1 MAASLK
7 VSEMSALTTVA
18 ASDLFMIADVSATA
32 SKKVTLANMEA
43 SFSLANLGTR
53 SINNLSDVNTSGVN
67 TNDTLGYNG
76 SAFVPV
82 AQVTQASLHV
92 DHLITLSGVAQASD
106 HLGTFSG
113 STITDS
119 STIKTALQELETAV
133 EGSVGGATTVN
144 TIATSTNAYHYVTFV
159 DSNNGSATAES
170 LYTDGGIYYN
180 PFTNQFVANGVNTG
194 VLSINSVD
202 VTSTAAELN
211 ILDGVTATAAELNIL
226 DGVTAT
232 AAELNI
238 LDGVTST
245 AAELNILDGVT
256 ATASELNILDGV
268 TATASEL
275 NLVDGSTGGTV
286 VASRAVVVDS
296 DKDVTGFRNVTL
308 TGELDAATL
317 DISGNADI
325 DGTANLDAVDIDGAV
340 QADGTITVG
349 TSSGGTTDYTTATGN
364 AVSST
369 FDGTYTR
376 NTGFNLDTGSPAGS
390 NAQFHADAEYAYYVK
405 SDDNSKMLIYSQE
418 TLGGRWVFVHK
429 SGSDFRSSQLSNNDA
444 LGSTTAVEL
453 TSLGDLTLTVNG
465 VTLEYPL
472 ADNSVWTYG
481 AAATGYDV
489 VLYGETSGASLT
501 WDASVDD
508 LILAGDARVVVPAGN
523 LVIGS
528 TAVSSTAAELNVLDG
543 VTAFVDEDNMASNS
557 ATSIPSQQ
565 SVKAYVD
572 ANETHID
579 NIMTLLGETKDDTN
593 LGTFTGSTI
602 SDNITVRAALQDLE
616 TAVDNALGGGA
627 AAASV
632 NTVTRSTDAS
642 HFVTFVTDDNGSAT
656 QENIFTDAGL
666 AYNPSSNLLTVGA
679 LTVSG
684 NLTVEGT
691 TTSISSTTITVDD
704 KNLELGSVDTPSDT
718 TADGGGITLKGA
730 TDKTINWI
738 NSTDNWTSSESF
750 DLVSGKEYKI
760 ANTSVLSAT
769 TLGSAVVN
777 SSLTSVGTLGSLTVS
792 GNINAN
798 GNIVGDNSTDISG
811 INEVTATTFTGD
823 LTGDVTGDVS
833 GTAGIATKVN
843 TITSSSSGTHYLTFV
858 PDDNSSATAEFLYTD
873 AGVLYQPNAN
883 TLIVNN
889 LHVNTTSGLTIDS
902 VNLTATATELNVLD
916 GITSTTAE
924 LNILDGVTA
933 TAAELNILDGVTSTA
948 AELNILDGV
957 TATAS
962 ELNVVDGTTAGTVVA
977 SKAVAV
983 DANKDITGFRN
994 ITATGELDA
1003 ATLDISG
1010 NADIDGTTNL
1020 DVVDIDGAVQI
1031 DATVTVGVDD
1041 TGFDVK
1047 FFGDTANAYVMWD
1060 ASVDDFILAGA
1071 AGLIVP
1077 EGQLTI
1083 GSTAVTATAAEI
1095 NTLDG
1100 ITSTTA
1106 ELNLLDGVTA
1116 TTAELNILDG
1126 VTSTAAELNLLD
1138 GVTATT
1144 AEINYL
1150 DGVTSAIQTQLNA
1163 KTADGDNVNNLV
1175 GNTSAD
1181 SEPTN
1186 YFFLVVDASDG
1197 SLKVINKTFVE
1208 DEGGN

>member
-18 ASDLFMIADVSATA
+18 SSDLFMIADVSATA

-53 SINNLSDVNTSGVN
+53 SINNLSDVNTSGVS

-113 STITDS
+113 SVITDN
-119 STIKTALQELETAV
+119 STIKTAIQELETAV
-133 EGSVGGATTVN
+133 EGSVGGATTIN
-144 TIATSTNAYHYVTFV
+144 TIANSTNATHYVTFV
-159 DSNNGSATAES
+159 DSNNVGATAES
-170 LYTDGGIYYN
+170 LYTDGGVYFN
-180 PFTNQFVANGVNTG
+180 PFTNQFTANGVNTG

-211 ILDGVTATAAELNIL
+211 IMDGVTSTAAELNIL

-256 ATASELNILDGV
+256 STAAELNILDGV
-268 TATASEL
+268 TSTASEL
-275 NLVDGSTGGTV
+275 NLLDGSSAGTV
-286 VASRAVVVDS
+286 VASKAVVVDS
-296 DKDVTGFRNVTL
+296 NKDIASFRNVTL

-325 DGTANLDAVDIDGAV
+325 DGTTNLDAVDIDGAV
-340 QADGTITVG
+340 QVDGTVTVG
-349 TSSGGTTDYTTATGN
+349 SSGGGGTDYSTATGN
-364 AVSST
+364 TSSST
-369 FDGTYTR
+369 FDGTYTK
-376 NTGFNLDTGSPAGS
+376 NTGFTLDTGSPAGS
-390 NAQFHADAEYAYYVK
+390 SALFNADATYAYYVM
-405 SDDNSKMLIYSQE
+405 SNDNAKMLIFSE
-418 TLGGRWVFVHK
+418 ATLGGKWVFVHK
-429 SGSDFRSSQLSNNDA
+429 SGSDFRSSALSDDDA
-444 LGSTTAVEL
+444 LGSSTEVSTDAF
-453 TSLGDLTLTVNG
+453 SLGFETVDS
-465 VTLEYPL
+465 VKHPE
-472 ADNSVWTYG
+472 DDDSVWNYG
-481 AAATGYDV
+481 ALGSSYDFK
-489 VLYGETSGASLT
+489 LFGATSGATVL

-508 LILAGDARVVVPAGN
+508 LILAGDARVVVPDGN
-523 LVIGS
+523 LVLGS
-528 TAVSSTAAELNVLDG
+528 TAVSSTAAELNILDG
-543 VTAFVDEDNMASNS
+543 VTAFVDEDNMASDS

-565 SVKAYVD
+565 SVKAYAD

-602 SDNITVRAALQDLE
+602 SDNGTVRAAIQELE

-632 NTVTRSTDAS
+632 ATITRAVDAT
-642 HFVTFVTDDNGSAT
+642 HYLTFVTDDNSSST
-656 QENIFTDAGL
+656 QENIYTDAGV

-679 LTVSG
+679 LTISG
-684 NLTVEGT
+684 DLPVQGT
-691 TTSISSTTITVDD
+691 TTNISSTTITVDD
-704 KNLELGSVDTPSDT
+704 KNIELGAVDTPSDT
-718 TADGGGITLKGA
+718 TADGGGVTLKGA

-760 ANTSVLSAT
+760 ANASVLSAT

-777 SSLTSVGTLGSLTVS
+777 SSLTNVGTLTALTVS
-792 GNINAN
+792 GIAN
-798 GNIVGDNSTDISG
+798 
-811 INEVTATTFTGD
+811 FTG
-823 LTGDVTGDVS
+823 TFKIGS
-833 GTAGIATKVN
+833 TAV
-843 TITSSSSGTHYLTFV
+843 TSS
-858 PDDNSSATAEFLYTD
+858 A
-873 AGVLYQPNAN
+873 
-883 TLIVNN
+883 
-889 LHVNTTSGLTIDS
+889 
-902 VNLTATATELNVLD
+902 
-916 GITSTTAE
+916 AE
-924 LNILDGVTA
+924 LNILDGVTS

-957 TATAS
+957 TATAGELNILDGVTSTAAELNILDGVTSTTS
-962 ELNVVDGTTAGTVVA
+962 ELNLVDGTTAGTVVA

-1047 FFGDTANAYVMWD
+1047 FFGDTADAYVMWD

-1077 EGQLTI
+1077 EGKLTI
-1083 GSTAVTATAAEI
+1083 GSTAVTATAAEL

-1106 ELNLLDGVTA
+1106 ELNLLDGVTS

-1144 AEINYL
+1144 AELNYV
-1150 DGVTSAIQTQLNA
+1150 DGVTSNIQTQLNA

-1181 SEPTN
+1181 TEPTN
-1186 YFFLVVDASDG
+1186 YFFVVVDASDG